1 MNPGISIF
9 NLHLHTFNKFFY
21 LRFTALFVLMMGGQ
35 FFLQPQL
42 SAGGLTPGKLHLVP
56 HPRDIS
62 TGQADFIIN
71 RKITIVLDRDHS
83 AADRFTADE
92 LIRALREEWNIA
104 AEIGSRA
111 SSPSVVL
118 TRRQGQALHPQEY
131 SLTTARNEVR
141 ISAASEDGL
150 FYGTQTLMQLICKDG
165 RNHKV
170 PGVAITDWPD
180 IEIRAVHYDI
190 KHSQDKMSYVKDFIR
205 DLARYKVNM
214 LIWEWEDKFA
224 YPSHPEIGA
233 PGAFTMKEVQDLT
246 AYARQYHIEIV
257 PLVQGLGHVSYI
269 LKWPQ
274 HAHLREIAASNWQ
287 FCPLKEG
294 AYDLLLAML
303 TDAIEA
309 TPGSEYI
316 HIGSDETYELAACE
330 HCRAKAEEIGRNG
343 LYYLF
348 INRLAEHL
356 APMGRK
362 VMVWDG
368 YLRHLEGR
376 SPARGMD
383 QAKGLVFI
391 DGVINAPEY
400 VNSRKAKEAGI
411 EVFIYD
417 PNPGV
422 VPLMVPYDYEQGYT
436 TEEIKIGSLEK
447 SYNCL
452 SPAAKSGVFKGMI
465 STSWD
470 DAGLHNQMWMKHF
483 INATAWSWNGSNPS
497 LEEFRDSYFVTY
509 YGRSATNMR
518 ELFRLLNEAAYYYFW
533 TMERRVWHYGEIGQ
547 TRLPGLPRGD
557 ALEYDPFWNAEYKER
572 VQEALEITGKMD
584 RALEII
590 GENKKAGARHPYDFE
605 LFRTIVELVKHTGM
619 VYLDLSELENVIT
632 RAHRMRY
639 VDHNTSLENL
649 VKAQHIIET
658 ILRRREVMFND
669 LVATWE
675 ESRLPKGYQTDD
687 QPFFWMQDRA
697 RHFAFRR
704 PDMSFL
710 IYDEQ
715 MLDMEGYLEKLKAY
729 TEYFREI
736 NFIK

>member
-1 MNPGISIF
+1 MNPTISILSLHF
-9 NLHLHTFNKFFY
+9 NKRNKFFHIRY
-21 LRFTALFVLMMGGQ
+21 TALLVLIMAGQ
-35 FFLQPQL
+35 FFLQNPIV
-42 SAGGLTPGKLHLVP
+42 AGGLTSGGLHLVP
-56 HPRDIS
+56 YPREIS
-62 TGQADFIIN
+62 TGQDDFIIN

-83 AADRFTADE
+83 QADRFTADE
-92 LIRALREEWNIA
+92 LIRALREEWNIN

-118 TRRQGQALHPQEY
+118 TRQQGPALAPQGY
-131 SLTTARNEVR
+131 RLTTGKNEVR

-150 FYGTQTLMQLICKDG
+150 FYGTQTFLQLIYQEG

-180 IEIRAVHYDI
+180 IEKRAVHYDI

-233 PGAFTMKEVQDLT
+233 PGAFTMEEVQDLT
-246 AYARQYHIEIV
+246 GYARQYHIEIV

-274 HAHLREIAASNWQ
+274 HAHLREVAASNWQ

-330 HCRAKAEEIGRNG
+330 ACRAKATEIGRNG

-356 APMGRK
+356 VPLGRK

-383 QAKGLVFI
+383 QAEGLVFI
-391 DGVINAPEY
+391 DGVINAPEH
-400 VNSRKAKEAGI
+400 VNSRKAKEAGK
-411 EVFIYD
+411 EVFVYD

-436 TEEIKIGSLEK
+436 TEEVRIGSLEK
-447 SYNCL
+447 SYNFL

-470 DAGLHNQMWMKHF
+470 DAGLHNQMWMMHF
-483 INATAWSWNGSNPS
+483 INAAAWSWNGSSPS

-509 YGRSATNMR
+509 YGPSATNMR

-572 VQEALEITGKMD
+572 VQEAGEIIGKMD

-590 GENKKAGARHPYDFE
+590 GENKKAGVRHPYDFE

-619 VYLDLSELENVIT
+619 VYSDLSDLENAIT
-632 RAHRMRY
+632 LAHRSRY
-639 VDHNTSLENL
+639 IDHNISLENL
-649 VKAQHIIET
+649 VKAQHIIEN
-658 ILRRREVMFND
+658 ILERREVMYND
-669 LVATWE
+669 LVKTWE

-687 QPFFWMQDRA
+687 KPFFWMQDRA

-715 MLDMEGYLEKLKAY
+715 LLDMEGYLEKLKAY
-729 TEYFREI
+729 IEYFREI
-736 NFIK
+736 NFIE